1 MADYAFGSNPP
12 YGPRKASPGHM
23 WKTRDGQSILMS
35 IEAARSGGKG
45 MIYLSDDIEALVRRV
60 AAARGLSVEDVVAR
74 AIEESARR
82 TGITRPRRRQTID
95 EMLAVGD
102 EIVALPL
109 LDPRSPRQIMD
120 DMNAL

>member
-1 MADYAFGSNPP
+1 
-12 YGPRKASPGHM
+12 
-23 WKTRDGQSILMS
+23 
-35 IEAARSGGKG
+35 
-45 MIYLSDDIEALVRRV
+45 MIYLPDDIEALARKV
-60 AAARGLSVEDVVAR
+60 AAARGLSVEDVIAR
-74 AIEESARR
+74 TIEESARH
-82 TGITRPRRRQTID
+82 TGRLTTE

>member
-1 MADYAFGSNPP
+1 MEHAATW
-12 YGPRKASPGHM
+12 PRE
-23 WKTRDGQSILMS
+23 DQ
-35 IEAARSGGKG
+35 
-45 MIYLSDDIEALVRRV
+45 EAL
-60 AAARGLSVEDVVAR
+60 AEYARE
-74 AIEESARR
+74 IEARR
-82 TGITRPRRRQTID
+82 TGIARPRGRLTTE

>member
-1 MADYAFGSNPP
+1 
-12 YGPRKASPGHM
+12 
-23 WKTRDGQSILMS
+23 
-35 IEAARSGGKG
+35 
-45 MIYLSDDIEALVRRV
+45 MIYLSDDIEALARKV
-60 AAARGLSVEDVVAR
+60 AAARGLSVEDVIAR
-74 AIEESARR
+74 AIEESARH
-82 TGITRPRRRQTID
+82 TGITRPRRRLTAD

>member
-1 MADYAFGSNPP
+1 
-12 YGPRKASPGHM
+12 M

-60 AAARGLSVEDVVAR
+60 AAARGLSVEDVVAQ

-82 TGITRPRRRQTID
+82 TGITQPRRRQTTD

>member
-1 MADYAFGSNPP
+1 
-12 YGPRKASPGHM
+12 
-23 WKTRDGQSILMS
+23 
-35 IEAARSGGKG
+35 
-45 MIYLSDDIEALVRRV
+45 MIYLSDDIEALARKV
-60 AAARGLSVEDVVAR
+60 ADARGLSVEDVIAG
-74 AIEESARR
+74 AIEESARH
-82 TGITRPRRRQTID
+82 TGITRPRRRLTTE